1 MTRFLVRLGINVAAI
16 YAALRLVP
24 VIYSVFGT
32 GQGLVVESTNW
43 ATVVVLALILGLVN
57 SLLAPLLKFLT
68 CPFILLTLGLFTL
81 LINTFLFWLTGQ
93 IGGLFGFGFQADF
106 IASFLG
112 ALIVAIINMVLSAV
126 FKKEVKGKHS

>member
-1 MTRFLVRLGINVAAI
+1 MTRFLIKLGINVAAI

-24 VIYSVFGT
+24 IIYSAFGT
-32 GQGLVVESTNW
+32 GPGLVVESTNW
-43 ATVVVLALILGLVN
+43 AAVIILAVILGLVN

-93 IGGLFGFGFQADF
+93 IGSWIGFGFQADF
-106 IASFLG
+106 LASFLG
-112 ALIVAIINMVLSAV
+112 AVIVTIVNMILSGI
-126 FKKEVKGKHS
+126 FKDELKPGHS